1 MQDARSLGVES
12 LVLSKAYLESDI
24 IWDNLKKSHLT
35 AILKRTV
42 LFLALVVVSLLILT
56 PSYMVNA
63 MSPLEQSLK
72 ESAGGFASY
81 VQEWFAP
88 MVTLC
93 INFGFIPTLIDF
105 SCELED
111 YRRKSSRQISI
122 MNRIFFFM
130 FMNTL
135 IVPLAGST
143 QQAVAFLEALGRDG
157 LETWPTLLSNNLLAQ
172 QLFYIKFIIQLTFIS
187 NGFWL
192 IDFFHRLQTWILKR
206 LHERKQQDSVVKTPF
221 KDDYQ
226 FDLGYH

>member
-1 MQDARSLGVES
+1 MRKKKGWCGPVRVYDAEEYYKSQIEELMQKIRIEEKYQSSQNTGTAFVVFKDGDMAKQMLDTKWVEKQLREKVAMQDARSLGVES

-93 INFGFIPTLIDF
+93 INFGVIPTLIDF

-143 QQAVAFLEALGRDG
+143 
-157 LETWPTLLSNNLLAQ
+157 
-172 QLFYIKFIIQLTFIS
+172 
-187 NGFWL
+187 
-192 IDFFHRLQTWILKR
+192 
-206 LHERKQQDSVVKTPF
+206 
-221 KDDYQ
+221 
-226 FDLGYH
+226 